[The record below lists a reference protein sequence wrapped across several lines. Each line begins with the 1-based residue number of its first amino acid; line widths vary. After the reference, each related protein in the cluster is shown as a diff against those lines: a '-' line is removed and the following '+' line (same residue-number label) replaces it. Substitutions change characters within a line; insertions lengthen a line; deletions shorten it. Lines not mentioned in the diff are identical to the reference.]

1 MKKLNRAE
9 TIEYLKSLGCSMG
22 KLDGTIIFGLPT
34 NGAIIIPEIDNSEL
48 HEICKRTGIDIAS
61 LESALL
67 SLKKL
72 SLENIERDVLEHI
85 KSQLYYG
92 PMSKSQVSNLLNR
105 AISSNS
111 QAGKIAAALPT
122 FISDVA
128 SKQFNFDDIYAKV
141 EVMYKEASKQKDQ
154 ETALKVIKRVCNIFE
169 VITVEMIESIYYD
182 PKNKMSCFT
191 IDEVKEQFNQLC
203 EAKRKK
209 ALEAQNRK
217 KKLQS

>member
-34 NGAIIIPEIDNSEL
+34 KGAISIPEIDNSEL

-67 SLKKL
+67 SFKKL
-72 SLENIERDVLEHI
+72 SLENIERDIWTSI
-85 KSQLYYG
+85 KSQLQYG
-92 PMSKSQVSNLLNR
+92 PVSKSQVSHFINH

-111 QAGKIAAALPT
+111 QAYKIAAALPT
-122 FISDVA
+122 FISEFA
-128 SKQFNFDDIYAKV
+128 STQFNLDDIYDKAQA
-141 EVMYKEASKQKDQ
+141 MYKEVSKQKDQ
-154 ETALKVIKRVCNIFE
+154 ETAVKVIKRVCNMFE
-169 VITVEMIESIYYD
+169 VITSEMIESVYYD

-191 IDEVKEQFNQLC
+191 LDEVKEHFNQLV

-209 ALEAQNRK
+209 NLAEQNRK
-217 KKLQS
+217 KKLRS